1 MEQDP
6 DMTPAEPARRILV
19 ALDTAEVAAACA
31 LAERLNGAVGGVKLG
46 LEFFTANG
54 SPGVEAVA
62 ATGQPIFLDLKF
74 HDIPTTVAGA
84 VGAAL
89 ALKPFMLTVHAAG
102 GPAMLRAAMD
112 AVGGPGS
119 GGGPTGGDGRPLV
132 VAVTVL
138 TSLGEDDLRLI
149 GQDGPV
155 IEQAG
160 RLADLARGAGI
171 DGVVCSPREVA
182 ALRARCGPDFKLV
195 VAGVRPAWAG
205 ADDQKRF
212 ATPAEAV
219 AEGADFLVIGRP
231 ITGAP
236 DPVDA
241 ARRIAAEVAEA
252 GG

>member
-102 GPAMLRAAMD
+102 GPAMLRAAVD
-112 AVGGPGS
+112 AVGGSAAGAVRH
-119 GGGPTGGDGRPLV
+119 GVRPLV

-195 VAGVRPAWAG
+195 VAGVRPAWAD

-236 DPVDA
+236 DPVEA

>member
-31 LAERLNGAVGGVKLG
+31 LAERLNDAVGGVKLG

-54 SPGVEAVA
+54 SQGVAAVA

-102 GPAMLRAAMD
+102 GSAMLRAAMD
-112 AVGGPGS
+112 AVGGSAAGAVRH
-119 GGGPTGGDGRPLV
+119 GVRPLV

-182 ALRARCGPDFKLV
+182 ALRARCGPAFKLV

-219 AEGADFLVIGRP
+219 AKGADFLVIGRP

-236 DPVDA
+236 DPVEA

>member
-84 VGAAL
+84 VGAVL

-102 GPAMLRAAMD
+102 GSAMLRAAMD
-112 AVGGPGS
+112 AVGGSAAGAARH
-119 GGGPTGGDGRPLV
+119 GVRPLV

-182 ALRARCGPDFKLV
+182 ALRARCGPAFKLV

-236 DPVDA
+236 DPVEA